1 MKTSKSSKTTAA
13 DTKALLLAMLGRAEY
28 PVFSETASQS
38 VSSAPNFDLIESYLP
53 RLASKYNLEISV
65 LQAQLRLLFLGS
77 QDRASN
83 PKESEEVS
91 GQLIEEIL
99 EKEEI
104 QSYATPIWEMSETE
118 LRQRFSTQSSDRP
131 IAAKIIK
138 NIIWQVYTWI
148 RQGKHDL
155 IRGNLRSFWY
165 MRVKLPLGKVGLLDE
180 KTDHYRTMSKVF
192 SDLSRDFGLF
202 SYRDFGFID
211 DDWENRRIGAQNP
224 HVIIFSEKTGFFFY
238 LKELHETFDVTV
250 TALGG
255 QPSVLSVEYMV
266 EHILQN
272 TSKDRPF
279 YVYSIVDYDPSGRLI
294 EQNFV
299 ELLQEQGLKD
309 VKLKR
314 MIDSGFYTPDE
325 IGLYRYPLPEN
336 SRTRTINEKWLEATG
351 GLAGEL
357 YGLEADSMPKERLMG
372 MIASEMETLERLGE
386 LSP

>member
-1 MKTSKSSKTTAA
+1 MKTSKSSKATAA
-13 DTKALLLAMLGRAEY
+13 DTKALLLAIIGRAKHK
-28 PVFSETASQS
+28 VFPETA
-38 VSSAPNFDLIESYLP
+38 PHTFDAIEAYLP
-53 RLASKYNLEISV
+53 RLASKYGVELAV
-65 LQAQLRLLFLGS
+65 LQAQLKLLFWES
-77 QDRASN
+77 QDRESL
-83 PKESEEVS
+83 PKESEEALRQS
-91 GQLIEEIL
+91 IEEIL
-99 EKEEI
+99 KKEEI
-104 QSYATPIWEMSETE
+104 QSYDAPIWEMSEAE

-131 IAAKIIK
+131 IATKIIK

-165 MRVKLPLGKVGLLDE
+165 MRVKLPLGRVKLLDE

-192 SDLSRDFGLF
+192 SDLSRDYGLF
-202 SYRDFGFID
+202 SYKNFGFID

-250 TALGG
+250 SALGG

-266 EHILQN
+266 EHILKN

-299 ELLQEQGLKD
+299 DLLKEQGLKD
-309 VKLKR
+309 VNLTR
-314 MIDSGFYTPDE
+314 MIDPSFYTPE
-325 IGLYRYPLPEN
+325 ELKLYRYPLPDN
-336 SRTRTINEKWLEATG
+336 LRTRTINDKWLEATG
-351 GLAGEL
+351 GLTGKL

-372 MIASEMETLERLGE
+372 MIAKEMEELERLGE
-386 LSP
+386 VSL